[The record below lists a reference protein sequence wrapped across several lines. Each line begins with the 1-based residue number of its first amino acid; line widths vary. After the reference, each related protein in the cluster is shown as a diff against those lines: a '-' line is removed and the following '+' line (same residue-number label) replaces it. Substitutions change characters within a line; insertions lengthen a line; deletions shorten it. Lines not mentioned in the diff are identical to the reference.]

1 MTKEEYIS
9 NTDQYGKAKSDELRD
24 IAQTST
30 DDAGVR
36 ADDEMQQESMTAQ
49 NFSDGLV
56 YGDGTENDTEGTD
69 KQDTSNGGNDNT
81 PATNGDSSTNGSNA
95 TQDTNTPTDAV
106 SGATS
111 SGNVNT
117 NADRGAGDTIKQN
130 DIVQDSTENVGF
142 GAGLDNN
149 TIMNKGTVYPIIRIN
164 DHYCSQEE
172 IHEFYVE
179 SGYFKDYKDY
189 QAFHHPVSGFVP
201 SYFLT
206 IT

>member
-1 MTKEEYIS
+1 MTKEEYIPK
-9 NTDQYGKAKSDELRD
+9 TDQYGKVKSDELQD

-30 DDAGVR
+30 DDASVH
-36 ADDEMQQESMTAQ
+36 ADDVMQQNSMTAQ

-56 YGDGTENDTEGTD
+56 YGDGTENDTEETD
-69 KQDTSNGGNDNT
+69 KQDTSNGGNDNAQ
-81 PATNGDSSTNGSNA
+81 ATNVDSSTNGSNA

-117 NADRGAGDTIKQN
+117 NADRGAGATVKQH
-130 DIVQDSTENVGF
+130 DIVQDSAENVGF

-149 TIMNKGTVYPIIRIN
+149 TIMNKGTVDTIIRIN

-189 QAFHHPVSGFVP
+189 
-201 SYFLT
+201 
-206 IT
+206 